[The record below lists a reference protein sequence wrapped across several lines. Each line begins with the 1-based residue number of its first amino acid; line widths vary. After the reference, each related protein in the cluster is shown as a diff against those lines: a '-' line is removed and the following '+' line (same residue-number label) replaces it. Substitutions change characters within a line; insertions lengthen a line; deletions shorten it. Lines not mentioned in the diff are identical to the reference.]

1 MHVNYG
7 KTDSLCLLLL
17 HPSQPYPP
25 LIAYSS
31 PPSKYWQREAHGAQR
46 GLGDV
51 LAVTHDA
58 TINTKA
64 SFRRTGH
71 FEADLEL
78 LATFDSQTTFFHP
91 RVFSVRFTP
100 LFFPLHNISA
110 TDLNDLSF
118 LLFLLE
124 EQKRCK
130 PLGGGKR
137 TQLSSIFLQSTDRE
151 DDSAGQHNSGRKWG
165 QRGRTGPEW
174 DTQIPDGERQPAR
187 KQGRTILLLL
197 FSSLPR
203 KCFSLHASATLKRK
217 LSRLKKLLLI
227 RDLNGLNWDE
237 LPERRPHISSSFK
250 WPITHW

>member
-1 MHVNYG
+1 MDQSEEQFIGINLNKWAIHNIWFGKKRMHSCKQRTFLTFSFKKRNDPFENELFPFECILHVNYD

-71 FEADLEL
+71 FEVDLEL
-78 LATFDSQTTFFHP
+78 LATFNSQTTFFHP
-91 RVFSVRFTP
+91 RVFSVRFP
-100 LFFPLHNISA
+100 PRFFPLHNISA

-118 LLFLLE
+118 LLFPLE

-130 PLGGGKR
+130 PLGVGETNSVEQYLFTEYRQRGWFRRAAQFRTKVGAKR
-137 TQLSSIFLQSTDRE
+137 TNGTRMR
-151 DDSAGQHNSGRKWG
+151 HPNPR
-165 QRGRTGPEW
+165 RRT
-174 DTQIPDGERQPAR
+174 PA
-187 KQGRTILLLL
+187 
-197 FSSLPR
+197 S
-203 KCFSLHASATLKRK
+203 
-217 LSRLKKLLLI
+217 KKA
-227 RDLNGLNWDE
+227 R
-237 LPERRPHISSSFK
+237 
-250 WPITHW
+250 